1 MTEKTLRALAKDYAN
16 GVIDKDAYRKARDTL
31 ICGILSGDTPVV
43 ANEFR
48 PPLQAQDLN
57 ATFDKTAINVS
68 APPKETEQPRPT
80 TEFVPPQKKSD
91 VFTETKTRGSS
102 LKLYILTGVVVAA
115 IAILILTLFFSAPD
129 ETTLLA
135 TDSYDTSPVEQAT
148 IVAEQNTSAS
158 ELIEG
163 FLNRRDWSEEQLQQF
178 ISRWNNLTPE
188 ELAKGLTPPLS
199 IQLANAIYKQLL
211 EERSLFGTGN
221 NDAIIARQ
229 QILVDFADALG
240 MDDPRLQVREA
251 PPTLPVNETEQ
262 VIHTSPDAPPANE
275 DPLQ

>member
-16 GVIDKDAYRKARDTL
+16 GVLDKDAYRKARDTL

-57 ATFDKTAINVS
+57 STFDKTAINVS
-68 APPKETEQPRPT
+68 APPKEPRPT
-80 TEFVPPQKKSD
+80 TEFVPPPRQPD
-91 VFTETKTRGSS
+91 VFVETKTRGSS
-102 LKLYILTGVVVAA
+102 LKLYILTGIVVAA
-115 IAILILTLFFSAPD
+115 IAILVPTMFFSAPD

-135 TDSYDTSPVEQAT
+135 TDSYDEPSV
-148 IVAEQNTSAS
+148 VEQNTIAATEQNISAS

-178 ISRWNNLTPE
+178 VSRWNNLPPE

-221 NDAIIARQ
+221 TDAIIARQ
-229 QILVDFADALG
+229 QTLVDFANALG

-251 PPTLPVNETEQ
+251 PPALTVNEAEQ
-262 VIHTSPDAPPANE
+262 IIHTSPDTPAANE
-275 DPLQ
+275 DPIQ

>member
-16 GVIDKDAYRKARDTL
+16 GVLDKDAYRKARDTL

-48 PPLQAQDLN
+48 PPMQAQDLN
-57 ATFDKTAINVS
+57 STFDKTAIQMV
-68 APPKETEQPRPT
+68 APPREKEPKPT
-80 TEFVPPQKKSD
+80 TEFVPPPPKSD
-91 VFTETKTRGSS
+91 VIAETKTRESS
-102 LKLYILTGVVVAA
+102 LKLYILPGVVVAA
-115 IAILILTLFFSAPD
+115 IAIFILTLVLSLPD

-135 TDSYDTSPVEQAT
+135 TDNSDVLTPVEQTT
-148 IVAEQNTSAS
+148 IAEQNIPAS

-163 FLNRRDWSEEQLQQF
+163 FLNSHDWSEEQLQQF
-178 ISRWNNLTPE
+178 ISRWNNLTPD

-199 IQLANAIYKQLL
+199 IRLANAIYKQLL

-221 NDAIIARQ
+221 DDAIIARQ
-229 QILVDFADALG
+229 QTLVDFAEGLG

-251 PPTLPVNETEQ
+251 PPV
-262 VIHTSPDAPPANE
+262 PANE
-275 DPLQ
+275 SEPVIQVTPDIAPTANEESAQ

>member
-16 GVIDKDAYRKARDTL
+16 GVLDKDTYRKARDIL

-48 PPLQAQDLN
+48 PPLQAHDLN
-57 ATFDKTAINVS
+57 STFDKTAINLS
-68 APPKETEQPRPT
+68 APPKEPRPT
-80 TEFVPPQKKSD
+80 TEFVPPPKQPD
-91 VFTETKTRGSS
+91 VFVETKTRGSS

-115 IAILILTLFFSAPD
+115 IAILILTVFFSVPD
-129 ETTLLA
+129 ETALLA
-135 TDSYDTSPVEQAT
+135 TDRNDEPSVGQTT
-148 IVAEQNTSAS
+148 LAEQNIQAS
-158 ELIEG
+158 ELIDG

-229 QILVDFADALG
+229 QTLVDFADALG

-251 PPTLPVNETEQ
+251 PPTLPVNEAEQ
-262 VIHTSPDAPPANE
+262 VIHTSPDAPAANE